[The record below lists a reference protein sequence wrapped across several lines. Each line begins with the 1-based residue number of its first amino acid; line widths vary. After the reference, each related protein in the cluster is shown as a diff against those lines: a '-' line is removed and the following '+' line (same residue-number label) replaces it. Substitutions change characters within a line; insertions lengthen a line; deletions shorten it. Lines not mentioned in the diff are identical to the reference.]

1 LLLGT
6 IAMLT
11 DVLNYIY
18 AMRFAEILGYIAATL
33 VFLTFSMKTMV
44 PLRVVGITSNLFF
57 IAYGY
62 LNPAYP
68 LLVLHCALLPL
79 NIFRLRQILNL
90 VSQIQQASQ
99 GDLSMNWLKGF
110 TATRPV
116 KAGETLFRKG
126 EEADALYY
134 LMSGKYRLTELGLD
148 LTSGEVV
155 GELGFLNPD
164 KARTQTLECVE
175 DGETLKITYDQVRQL
190 YFQNPKFG
198 FYFLQLSA
206 RRLFE
211 NAKRLETELA
221 ECRAALAARPK

>member
-1 LLLGT
+1 
-6 IAMLT
+6 MLT
-11 DVLNYIY
+11 DVLNYLH
-18 AMRFAEILGYIAATL
+18 AMRVAEMLGYIAAAL

-44 PLRVVGITSNLFF
+44 PLRIVGITSNLFF

-90 VSQIQQASQ
+90 VSQIQTASQ

-110 TATRPV
+110 TVTRRIA
-116 KAGETLFRKG
+116 AGETLFRKG
-126 EEADALYY
+126 EQADALYY
-134 LMSGKYRLTELGLD
+134 LMTGRYRINELGLD
-148 LTSGEVV
+148 LGAGEIV

-164 KARTQTLECVE
+164 KARTQTLQCTQ
-175 DGETLKITYDQVRQL
+175 DGEILKISYDQVRQL

-211 NAKRLETELA
+211 NAARLERELA
-221 ECRAALAARPK
+221 ECRAALAAK